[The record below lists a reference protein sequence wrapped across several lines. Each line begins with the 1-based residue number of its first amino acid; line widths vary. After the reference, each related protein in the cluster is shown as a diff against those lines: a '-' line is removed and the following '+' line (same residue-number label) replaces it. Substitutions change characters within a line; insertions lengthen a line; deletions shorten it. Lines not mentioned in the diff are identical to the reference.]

1 MAAAPLDLDDLTLLG
16 AFADALTLS
25 VATVLPTLDA
35 RRQVLEIE
43 EERSDVANA
52 IGEGPLPA
60 LVAALYVCESSESDS
75 PATEHVRSALDE
87 LRRVEKALVAR
98 SLAGDLAVSLRAA
111 VAASRRTG
119 GEVRLD
125 LPSRLL
131 PCSPVEAVTAYHVVL
146 AALAGVRTQARVT
159 VDVSERPADR
169 HGHRGARPARH
180 RHARPL
186 GAPGCR
192 TRRSP
197 RPPSGWSHVG
207 AALEPVGTSGAA
219 LRQSGGPVTTVLIC
233 DDLRPVREG
242 LRRNVA
248 AVPGVDRV
256 ETVDNAEELL
266 SRYPL
271 ERPDLVLMSLHLSGT
286 GASEATRRLVRE
298 HPEANV
304 VVMAQGDDR
313 DSVVQA
319 IAGGARGFLQRDV
332 SREELCAAVAHAL
345 AGADLFSAGIPA
357 PRTVRELAPEGAPDL
372 TERELQVLRGMSEGK
387 SNGEIGRELYLS
399 EDTVKT
405 HARRLFRKLGVND
418 RAQAVALGFRRGL
431 VH

>member
-1 MAAAPLDLDDLTLLG
+1 M
-16 AFADALTLS
+16 
-25 VATVLPTLDA
+25 
-35 RRQVLEIE
+35 
-43 EERSDVANA
+43 
-52 IGEGPLPA
+52 
-60 LVAALYVCESSESDS
+60 
-75 PATEHVRSALDE
+75 
-87 LRRVEKALVAR
+87 
-98 SLAGDLAVSLRAA
+98 
-111 VAASRRTG
+111 
-119 GEVRLD
+119 
-125 LPSRLL
+125 
-131 PCSPVEAVTAYHVVL
+131 
-146 AALAGVRTQARVT
+146 
-159 VDVSERPADR
+159 
-169 HGHRGARPARH
+169 
-180 RHARPL
+180 
-186 GAPGCR
+186 
-192 TRRSP
+192 
-197 RPPSGWSHVG
+197 
-207 AALEPVGTSGAA
+207 
-219 LRQSGGPVTTVLIC
+219 TTVLIC
-233 DDLRPVREG
+233 DDFRPVREG

-266 SRYPL
+266 SRYPV

-345 AGADLFSAGIPA
+345 AGADLFSIPA
-357 PRTVRELAPEGAPDL
+357 PRTVREPAPEGAPDL